1 MTQPAAGTGLRSLG
15 VSPRYRSNRDNVVEH
30 FYVPCLG
37 VATAYSR
44 AVGYFTSTSLALF
57 SRGLDRFIE
66 REGTMRLVAS
76 PHLNADDIL
85 DIERGYDVREVPS
98 SDMAAVKTRLGVPME
113 LASCHTARLESS
125 GQIVE
130 GHVPASAVRKLL
142 ASKDTRGV
150 AAPGMPMNSPGMGP
164 MDGNLVTLDF
174 DGKPFSRD

>member
-1 MTQPAAGTGLRSLG
+1 MKRFFAFGLLAAALGASLTVHAQAG
-15 VSPRYRSNRDNVVEH
+15 EAVTVYQDPNCGCCHGWAEH
-30 FYVPCLG
+30 M
-37 VATAYSR
+37 R
-44 AVGYFTSTSLALF
+44 A
-57 SRGLDRFIE
+57 E
-66 REGTMRLVAS
+66 
-76 PHLNADDIL
+76 
-85 DIERGYDVREVPS
+85 GYDVREVPS

-174 DGKPFSRD
+174 DGQPFSRD